1 MSDFENSQ
9 YLRDRAR
16 DLRRLALEHVGQY
29 AESLRKFAE
38 ELDVK
43 AAQIAPQSQSD
54 TFQQGG

>member
-54 TFQQGG
+54 TFQRGG